1 MPTLRIT
8 YRDLEIFSGE
18 VDGFTW
24 DDTEGQVQV
33 SGRIKRA
40 NTGGGLGAI
49 ADLITAAS
57 RKKTEAMIADKTPA
71 DVNEGSSDD

>member
-24 DDTEGQVQV
+24 DDTEGNVAV
-33 SGRIKRA
+33 TGRIKRA
-40 NTGGGLGAI
+40 TTGGGLGAI
-49 ADLITAAS
+49 ADMITAAS
-57 RKKTEAMIADKTPA
+57 RKKTEAMIADKTAA
-71 DVNEGSSDD
+71 DVIEGTD